1 MSNHF
6 LGRGNLGAD
15 PEFKHM
21 ELEGESR
28 TVVELRIY
36 FDRPVPNGDG
46 GFTDKGGFW
55 LPVNLWGSKAE
66 AVAKLLRK
74 GTRVRVEGTLVQ
86 DTWDDKATGEPHSR
100 IEVQA
105 NSVDLDLARVESITF
120 RYSRATPSKM
130 EPLAMHPWAAQP
142 HDETFR

>member
-15 PEFKHM
+15 PELKHV

-36 FDRPVPNGDG
+36 FDRPIPNGDG

-74 GTRVRVEGTLVQ
+74 GSRVRVEGTLVQ
-86 DTWDDKATGEPHSR
+86 DTWDDKATGEPNSR

-105 NSVDLDLARVESITF
+105 DSVDLDLARVESITF
-120 RYSRATPSKM
+120 RTKSDTKQDGTLGDAPMGRATS
-130 EPLAMHPWAAQP
+130 
-142 HDETFR
+142 R

>member
-15 PEFKHM
+15 PELKHM

-36 FDRPVPNGDG
+36 FFDRPVPNGDG

-86 DTWDDKATGEPHSR
+86 DTWDDKATGEPNSR
-100 IEVQA
+100 IEIQA
-105 NSVDLDLARVESITF
+105 DSVDLDLARVESITF
-120 RYSRATPSKM
+120 RTKSDTGQDGDNAPMGRAT
-130 EPLAMHPWAAQP
+130 